1 MADERHCD
9 LYFHAGCEARS
20 LHTISGGAVSDASRS
35 PTDWRY
41 AQRLT
46 LPTTLEGLQ
55 TLDQLRHAGLVSESQ
70 YQQVVRAVDG
80 RDVSKEALLKGLLQ
94 SKMLTLFQAD
104 AAMRG
109 RLRMLKIADHYVL
122 QDVIGVGGMGSV
134 YRTLDTRTGKV
145 VALKRLSE
153 AFKHDAGMRARFRI
167 EARAG
172 LRLKHPHLVQ
182 TYELGQTDDVYGEV
196 EFVTMELFES
206 IAMHELIAF
215 NGPMRKSQ
223 ASDALIQVCDGLEY
237 IHQQGLVHR
246 DVKPD
251 NILIGHDGF
260 TKLVDFGL
268 TLVDQEVVGEEFSL
282 AMIFG
287 HDCLG
292 TADYMAPEQ
301 SLDSLHVSG
310 SADVYSLGC
319 SLFMALTGKRP
330 FHGLSK
336 VKALEA
342 HRTEPPPPISKYRLE
357 IPDEIEQLYQQM
369 LAKKAEDR
377 PSLAEVRD
385 VLTPFARRMPP
396 EYDIERLRRGRR
408 GVYSKRLN
416 ATARSSMARF
426 SSSMAALRATEVPI
440 RTDIDSDGHA
450 KRAANKPHAPQ
461 VSSADL
467 AQSLLEQDQRVEA
480 PTIPP
485 SLALPDGSTLV
496 LTRSEYLIGSAPESD
511 IVLKQSG
518 VAGRHCRITNAS
530 DGWWVTVLD
539 APGGIQLNGKTAHR
553 QPLKHGDKLLLAN
566 GALLK
571 FSHPTAAGNSAKA
584 RFPWWGWLMI
594 ATLAAAA
601 WGASQWIM

>member
-1 MADERHCD
+1 LA
-9 LYFHAGCEARS
+9 
-20 LHTISGGAVSDASRS
+20 
-35 PTDWRY
+35 
-41 AQRLT
+41 
-46 LPTTLEGLQ
+46 TTLEGLQ
-55 TLDQLRHAGLVSESQ
+55 TLDQLRNAGLVSESQ
-70 YQQVVRAVDG
+70 YQQVVRAVNG
-80 RDVSKEALLKGLLQ
+80 RDVAKESLLKGLVQ
-94 SKMLTLFQAD
+94 SKYLTLFQAD

-109 RLRMLKIADHYVL
+109 RLRLLKIAGRYIL

-134 YRTLDTRTGKV
+134 YRAQDTQTGKI

-153 AFKHDAGMRARFRI
+153 AYKHDAGMRARFRI

-182 TYELGQTDDVYGEV
+182 TFELGQTDDVYGEV
-196 EFVTMELFES
+196 EYVTMELFDS

-223 ASDALIQVCDGLEY
+223 ACDALIQVCDGLEY
-237 IHQQGLVHR
+237 IHSQGLVHR

-251 NILIGHDGF
+251 NILIGKDGF

-310 SADVYSLGC
+310 KADIYSLGC
-319 SLFMALTGKRP
+319 TLYMALTGKRP

-336 VKALEA
+336 AKALEA
-342 HRTEPPPPISKYRLE
+342 HRTQPMPPISKIRLE
-357 IPDEIEQLYQQM
+357 IPDEIEHLYQRM
-369 LAKKAEDR
+369 TAKKPEDR
-377 PSLAEVRD
+377 PSLTEIRD
-385 VLTPFARRMPP
+385 ALRPFAKRMPP
-396 EYDIERLRRGRR
+396 EYDAERLRRGRR
-408 GVYSKRLN
+408 GVYSKRLD
-416 ATARSSMARF
+416 AARSSMARF

-440 RTDIDSDGHA
+440 RTDVDSDRHA
-450 KRAANKPHAPQ
+450 KRAESKPPLPQ

-467 AQSLLEQDQRVEA
+467 AQSLLEQETRVET

-485 SLALPDGSTLV
+485 CLTLPDGSTLV
-496 LTRSEYLIGSAPESD
+496 LIRPEYVIGSAPESD
-511 IVLKQSG
+511 IVLKQPG
-518 VAGRHCRITNAS
+518 VAGRHCRINS
-530 DGWWVTVLD
+530 SPDGWWLTVLD
-539 APGGIQLNGKTAHR
+539 APQGIQLNGKTAHR
-553 QPLKHGDKLLLAN
+553 QPLKHGDKLVLAE

-571 FSHPTAAGNSAKA
+571 FSHPTKKEKSAKS
-584 RFPWWGWLMI
+584 RFPWWGWLML

-601 WGASQWIM
+601 WGVSQFVL